1 MTLLPRHFAERLA
14 LLVLSLTGLV
24 TVALFSSLPARMAT
38 HFDWHGR
45 ADAWHSRAFVAI
57 MLPALA
63 AAIWALLRIVA
74 QRAKEQRAAMSWVA
88 GGTVVFMCALHLL
101 LLAHAQRPDLDVTQ
115 LTCLGCGAFFA
126 FLGLLLPKV
135 KQNPWVGVRTYWTL
149 RSPEVW
155 ARTQRVAGAAF
166 FVGGAVVAVLA
177 LLAPAI
183 ALPALLVIVL
193 GIVALSFGYS
203 WRISSRA
210 A

>member
-1 MTLLPRHFAERLA
+1 MSLLPRHLAERLA
-14 LLVLSLTGLV
+14 LLVFSLTGLV
-24 TVALFSSLPARMAT
+24 TVAVFASLPERMAT
-38 HFDWHGR
+38 HFDWQGHP
-45 ADAWHSRAFVAI
+45 DSWHPRAFVVV
-57 MLPALA
+57 MLPAIA
-63 AAIWALLRIVA
+63 AALWALLRIVG
-74 QRAKEQRAAMSWVA
+74 QRAKEQRTAMSWVA

-101 LLAHAQRPDLDVTQ
+101 LLAYARRPDLDMTQ
-115 LTCLGCGAFFA
+115 ATCVGCGAFFA

-166 FVGGAVVAVLA
+166 FGGGLVVTVLA

-193 GIVALSFGYS
+193 AIVALSFGYS
-203 WRISSRA
+203 WHISTRTA
-210 A
+210 